1 MNIRSKIDFFLKHYG
16 LVQSI
21 YRVLFSFIF
30 RVIGWFVKTRNN
42 LVLMN
47 CYAGVKFSDSPEQL
61 YNYLCSHSEYDGL
74 DIVIALDNPEK
85 FHGNPRC
92 RLVRQDSLEYFLT
105 ALHARYWITNVNIE
119 RGLHFKKKRTRYLN
133 TWHGVAFNTIGN
145 AVPGRSD
152 YDCSNVDLWC
162 AEGEYQK
169 SLFVRDF
176 KVRPECIL
184 MSGLP
189 RNDRLYR
196 ATEEEKI
203 ALKRKLNLPLDK
215 KVIAY
220 TPTWRDS
227 RDFGKSYCFVSPMNL
242 KTWEAEL
249 GGEYV
254 MLFRTHH
261 FTNKLMNVQF
271 NDFVRDFT
279 DYPDINDLFIVSD
292 ILISDYSACIA
303 DFSILE
309 RPVICYGYDYE
320 AYARGRGFYIDLEEV
335 MPNGVMMIERDV
347 LNHIQT
353 MDYDAECEKT
363 RRMIKERYLE
373 YGGDATRLC
382 IKQLFVTWDKEKG
395 QYDTSAV
402 SDKRKEA
409 QRRALQAQ
417 AETTFSGL
425 LRHALWG
432 TVPELPEGVW
442 SDDDYR
448 RVMGLARE
456 QTVAGLLA
464 QSMMDCGV
472 QLSKRAAMD
481 LFGRLQN
488 VRRRNRVMNAA
499 VVSLCREME
508 DHGIRIYVFKGQTL
522 NHLYRDA
529 SLRMSGDIDFLC
541 HPDDWQRAL
550 DYLREA
556 WGVMPDDTI
565 SERDVNFIRD
575 GIVYEMH
582 SNLTVFAYPPN
593 RKYWDHVVMQ
603 EILSQRHTTM
613 VDGYPVPTLPPTC
626 NLLYVFVHILH
637 HLLNDGIGVRQFC
650 DWALLTCR
658 MREEGTLDVEALRRH
673 LKGIRALRAYCGMG
687 AILTDLLGF
696 DEASFGFPVSR
707 RDHRD
712 AQALWQNMLET
723 GNFGQK
729 RPYAQRR
736 GVVHGAQHLWRIS
749 MQVRKFCH
757 YSPAEALWQVP
768 HMFQWWGRKFLHRRT
783 ADGLSR
789 K

>member
-1 MNIRSKIDFFLKHYG
+1 
-16 LVQSI
+16 
-21 YRVLFSFIF
+21 
-30 RVIGWFVKTRNN
+30 
-42 LVLMN
+42 
-47 CYAGVKFSDSPEQL
+47 
-61 YNYLCSHSEYDGL
+61 
-74 DIVIALDNPEK
+74 
-85 FHGNPRC
+85 
-92 RLVRQDSLEYFLT
+92 
-105 ALHARYWITNVNIE
+105 
-119 RGLHFKKKRTRYLN
+119 
-133 TWHGVAFNTIGN
+133 
-145 AVPGRSD
+145 
-152 YDCSNVDLWC
+152 
-162 AEGEYQK
+162 
-169 SLFVRDF
+169 
-176 KVRPECIL
+176 
-184 MSGLP
+184 
-189 RNDRLYR
+189 
-196 ATEEEKI
+196 
-203 ALKRKLNLPLDK
+203 
-215 KVIAY
+215 
-220 TPTWRDS
+220 
-227 RDFGKSYCFVSPMNL
+227 
-242 KTWEAEL
+242 
-249 GGEYV
+249 
-254 MLFRTHH
+254 
-261 FTNKLMNVQF
+261 
-271 NDFVRDFT
+271 
-279 DYPDINDLFIVSD
+279 
-292 ILISDYSACIA
+292 
-303 DFSILE
+303 
-309 RPVICYGYDYE
+309 
-320 AYARGRGFYIDLEEV
+320 
-335 MPNGVMMIERDV
+335 
-347 LNHIQT
+347 
-353 MDYDAECEKT
+353 
-363 RRMIKERYLE
+363 
-373 YGGDATRLC
+373 
-382 IKQLFVTWDKEKG
+382 
-395 QYDTSAV
+395 
-402 SDKRKEA
+402 
-409 QRRALQAQ
+409 
-417 AETTFSGL
+417 
-425 LRHALWG
+425 
-432 TVPELPEGVW
+432 
-442 SDDDYR
+442 
-448 RVMGLARE
+448 MGLARE

-556 WGVMPDDTI
+556 WGVVPDDTI